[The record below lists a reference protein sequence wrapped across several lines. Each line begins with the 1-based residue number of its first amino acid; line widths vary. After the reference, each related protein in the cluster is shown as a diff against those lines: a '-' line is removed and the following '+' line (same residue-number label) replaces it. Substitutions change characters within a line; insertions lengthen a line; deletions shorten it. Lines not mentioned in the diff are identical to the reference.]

1 MEAYRRLPIFRV
13 RAVSSNARRDLPAI
27 AGFVLTKIACH
38 CGDSECF
45 PHDSSAGGKAIGDV
59 AHASHEP
66 LPAMWPVCAS
76 KYHCVVNPKLR
87 ENSEVA
93 EKRLPRRIRTEN
105 LLVDS
110 GSRLAEG
117 SAS

>member
-38 CGDSECF
+38 CGDSESF
-45 PHDSSAGGKAIGDV
+45 PHDSSAGGKPIGDV
-59 AHASHEP
+59 PHASHEP

-93 EKRLPRRIRTEN
+93 EKRLRKCRAVRNVSPE
-105 LLVDS
+105 
-110 GSRLAEG
+110 SR
-117 SAS
+117 